1 MSNPY
6 PSDVQAQL
14 ARERNRI
21 AADRSLLSFIRNS
34 LLLISTGVGIDQV
47 AMLLRSRREASIA
60 LSPDQIATFGFT
72 HLFSLFLTGLGIV
85 SLLLACRDYQQEIKR
100 LNQPEYYFTPRYSLG
115 RATGYAIIATGLL
128 ALGWVI
134 FRVIS

>member
-1 MSNPY
+1 MMSNPY

-47 AMLLRSRREASIA
+47 AIA

-72 HLFSLFLTGLGIV
+72 HLFSLFLTGLGTV

-115 RATGYAIIATGLL
+115 RATGYAIIATALL

>member
-47 AMLLRSRREASIA
+47 AIA

-72 HLFSLFLTGLGIV
+72 HLFSLFLTGLGTV

>member
-1 MSNPY
+1 MMSNPY

-47 AMLLRSRREASIA
+47 AIA

-72 HLFSLFLTGLGIV
+72 HLFSLFLTGLGTV

-115 RATGYAIIATGLL
+115 RATGYAIVATGLL

>member
-1 MSNPY
+1 MMSNPY

-47 AMLLRSRREASIA
+47 AIA

-72 HLFSLFLTGLGIV
+72 HLFSLFLTGLGTV